1 MSVPYEQASANPDP
15 AAPEESSAAAEAQN
29 KASEIAP
36 DENRSF
42 DHAIG
47 QRLSERLNAATES
60 EDPVQALDDAIQG
73 MADELSHNLAVDT
86 SELLPTEPGNVI
98 PNAIETLVEV
108 ALEATDPVSALEEG
122 AETLVEAL
130 AMRDL
135 AVQEQQLAASAR
147 QVDQHA
153 AYRHARFHRV
163 SELMGVGYDLDQA
176 VAITN
181 ANEAEIRGR
190 AIAAGRDPMEP
201 IYRYAVL
208 NGYRGAPRAPAGVG
222 YAPLRAAADAAS
234 RGHRSISV
242 VEALSGLGDQEFADA
257 TKGERWQRLMGQ

>member
-1 MSVPYEQASANPDP
+1 MSLPNEQASAGPVP
-15 AAPEESSAAAEAQN
+15 AAPGESSAATEAPEE
-29 KASEIAP
+29 ASDVAP
-36 DENRSF
+36 NEEQSF

-60 EDPVQALDDAIQG
+60 DDPVQALDDAIQG
-73 MADELSHNLAVDT
+73 MADELSRTLAVNA
-86 SELLPTEPGNVI
+86 SEAPSIETGSMI
-98 PNAIETLVEV
+98 SNAIETLVEV
-108 ALEATDPVSALEEG
+108 ALEATDPVGALEEG
-122 AETLVEAL
+122 AETLAEAL

-135 AVQEQQLAASAR
+135 TARDEQLATSAR

-181 ANEAEIRGR
+181 ANEEEIRNR

-208 NGYRGAPRAPAGVG
+208 NGYRGVPRARAGMG
-222 YAPLRAAADAAS
+222 YGPPGTTSTAAS
-234 RGHRSISV
+234 RAHRSASII
-242 VEALSGLGDQEFADA
+242 EALSGLNDQEFADA